1 MTWKIEKYS
10 DGQRT
15 TIRLIGRMREQ
26 HLRDVQELIEESKP
40 TITIDLEELMLVDL
54 EAVRF
59 LGRCQNDG
67 VPLLHCSRYI
77 RDWIAKEQ
85 GKANQRKQTSET

>member
-1 MTWKIEKYS
+1 MTWKIEKYCN
-10 DGQRT
+10 GQRT
-15 TIRLIGRMREQ
+15 TVRLIGRMQEQ
-26 HLRDVQELIEESKP
+26 HLRDVQKLIEESKP

-85 GKANQRKQTSET
+85 DKANQP